1 MEPEP
6 NQETNE
12 IKYAQKYDQRGQT
25 VENQTNIAGGVH
37 LGPESTVNFITKV
50 RQIFHLSPE
59 KPSRPA
65 YEQALLQLVKFEV
78 TNRLEES
85 LHNAAAYIN
94 LDKRED
100 PGQIEPLWAGQ
111 VQHGKKPAFDWP
123 PDTSI
128 QDILSGD
135 RAKSGIRLLILGQ
148 PGSGKTTELLKIA
161 EILLK
166 TAEKNHQQAIPV
178 LFNLSSWK
186 KDDQSIKN
194 WLINELID
202 HKPSFKISRQIAENI
217 IENAKIIPLLDG
229 LDELAA
235 DRQALCVQKIN
246 HFLQE
251 DWQYYSLVVSS
262 RLEEYNNYPLLL
274 NLNRAIILKPL
285 TDNQIKTYIQQINSI
300 EIWPNIQA
308 ASILISE
315 NSKSLGLARIPLFL
329 YIITV
334 LKDELNLQDW
344 QRIKSEDDR
353 KSYLI
358 SAYIREM
365 LNRPY
370 PVKYQKYK
378 FTNKKTQDWLGWMA
392 YRLIQQNNTEFFRIE
407 DIQPN
412 WLKKEP
418 KNIPWPELKY
428 RLIIWA
434 ILGSCGFLI
443 LSLCCFS
450 IAFPIFGF
458 KGALI
463 VAVVIGT
470 SFGGFGFGL
479 WGAWTLGSLGENIQ
493 PVSQLNLTFGNLLKL
508 GIMLGVVGLITWVI
522 LYGVSQIV
530 PGFTTIVQ
538 NFSIFLGLNLAVM
551 LSISAPQIEKT
562 LKPNQ
567 EILNSLNY
575 GLFFAIWGVA
585 VCAFFGFLFNDILT
599 YDILGGYVVIS
610 KQYSALVI
618 GVLGLF
624 FGFSQA
630 GMAAIQHFALRLIL
644 WSHGYIPW
652 NYAAFLEYATDRRLL
667 QRVGG
672 GYRFIHGLLRD
683 HFAQIYQLSKK

>member
-6 NQETNE
+6 NQERKE
-12 IKYAQKYDQRGQT
+12 IKYAQKYDQRGQN
-25 VENQTNIAGGVH
+25 VENQTNIEGGVH
-37 LGPESTVNFITKV
+37 IGPGSTVNFITKV
-50 RQIFHLSPE
+50 RQIFHPLPE

-65 YEQALLQLVKFEV
+65 HEQALLNLMKLEV
-78 TNRLEES
+78 TTRLKES

-94 LDKRED
+94 LNKRED
-100 PGQIEPLWAGQ
+100 PSQIETLWAGQ

-123 PDTSI
+123 PGTSI

-135 RAKSGIRLLILGQ
+135 RAEFGIRLLILGQ

-161 EILLK
+161 ETLLK
-166 TAEKNHQQAIPV
+166 TAEENHQAAMPI

-186 KDDQSIKN
+186 KDEQSIKF

-217 IENAKIIPLLDG
+217 IENARIIPLLDG

-235 DRQALCVQKIN
+235 DRQELCVDKIN
-246 HFLQE
+246 HFLRE
-251 DWQYYSLVVSS
+251 DWQYHSLVVCS

-274 NLNRAIILKPL
+274 NLDLGIILKPL
-285 TDNQIKTYIQQINSI
+285 TDRQIQTYLEQINSI
-300 EIWPNIQA
+300 EIWPNIQKYHV
-308 ASILISE
+308 LISDNFPE
-315 NSKSLGLARIPLFL
+315 IGLARIPLFL
-329 YIITV
+329 YIIAA
-334 LKDELNLQDW
+334 LKDEINLRDW
-344 QRIKSEDDR
+344 QRIESDNDR
-353 KSYLI
+353 KSYLFA
-358 SAYIREM
+358 AYIKDM
-365 LNRPY
+365 LKRPY
-370 PVKYQKYK
+370 EGKCKKYN
-378 FTNKKTQDWLGWMA
+378 FTNKKIQDWLGWMA
-392 YRLIQQNNTEFFRIE
+392 YRLIQENNTDFFRIE

-418 KNIPWPELKY
+418 KNIPWAEVKY
-428 RLIIWA
+428 RLIIWG
-434 ILGSCGFLI
+434 ILGSCGFII

-463 VAVVIGT
+463 VAGVIGT

-479 WGAWTLGSLGENIQ
+479 WGAWALGSLREKIQ
-493 PVSQLNLTFGNLLKL
+493 PVSQLNLTFSNLLKL
-508 GIMLGVVGLITWVI
+508 GIMLGVVSLITWLI

-530 PGFTTIVQ
+530 PEFTTIVQ

-562 LKPNQ
+562 IKPNQ
-567 EILNSLNY
+567 ETFQSLKY
-575 GLFFAIWGVA
+575 GLFFAGWGVA
-585 VCAFFGFLFNDILT
+585 VCASLGFFFNDILT
-599 YDILGGYVVIS
+599 YEILGGYVVIS
-610 KQYSALVI
+610 KPYSALAI

-652 NYAAFLEYATDRRLL
+652 NYAAFLDYATDRRLL

-672 GYRFIHGLLRD
+672 GYRFLHALLRD
-683 HFAQIYQLSKK
+683 HFAQMYQLSKK